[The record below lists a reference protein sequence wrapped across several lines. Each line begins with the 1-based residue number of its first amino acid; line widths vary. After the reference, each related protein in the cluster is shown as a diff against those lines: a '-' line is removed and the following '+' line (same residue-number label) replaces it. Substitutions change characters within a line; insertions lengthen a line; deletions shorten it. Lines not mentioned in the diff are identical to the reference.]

1 VNTMPNPPSLAI
13 AGLVREEI
21 GNIVAGTVA
30 AGGTLRIGA
39 HARRLTESYGGSGL
53 SQRQIA
59 DELIMAASKAN
70 LAVEID
76 G

>member
-1 VNTMPNPPSLAI
+1 MNTLSNPPSRAI
-13 AGLVREEI
+13 TRLVREEI
-21 GNIVAGTVA
+21 GNIVAGSAVT
-30 AGGTLRIGA
+30 GGTLRIGA
-39 HARRLTESYGGSGL
+39 HARRLTESYRGSGL

-59 DELIMAASKAN
+59 DELIMAASKAS

>member
-1 VNTMPNPPSLAI
+1 MNILSNPPSPAI

-21 GNIVAGTVA
+21 GNIVAGSA
-30 AGGTLRIGA
+30 SAGGTLRIGA
-39 HARRLTESYGGSGL
+39 HARRLTESYRGSGL

-70 LAVEID
+70 LAVEI
-76 G
+76 GG

>member
-1 VNTMPNPPSLAI
+1 VDTLPNAPSSTI

-21 GNIVAGTVA
+21 GNIVAGA
-30 AGGTLRIGA
+30 AATGGTLRIGA
-39 HARRLTESYGGSGL
+39 HARRLTESYGGAGL

-59 DELIMAASKAN
+59 DELILAASKAN